1 MHKLSLLLLPLLPS
15 LALAGPYR
23 ERLLDARDAL
33 EDGRAALRKASSDCR
48 ETMSANFD
56 TAIRD
61 VEDARGS
68 PSSKRVEQVQ
78 MFVAGMALGGGI
90 AGCPDAVMNAL
101 VDAQSSLTRAKGLAA
116 DREDDR
122 DDDRRSRRDR
132 ERDRDRDRDR
142 DDDRR
147 SRRDRDDD
155 DYDDDSRYERKKASK
170 APRAMAEDDFNA
182 LVRAVGAESFGQQK
196 VDVVA
201 TASAGYFTVDQVG
214 RLVDQMSFSAE
225 KVKVVSLLNTRIVDP
240 QNTFRLYE
248 HFSFSTDKQKVK
260 QILGR

>member
-1 MHKLSLLLLPLLPS
+1 MNKLALLLPLLPS
-15 LALAGPYR
+15 LAFAGPYKDR
-23 ERLLDARDAL
+23 VLDARDAL

-48 ETMSANFD
+48 AAMSANFD
-56 TAIRD
+56 SAIRD

-78 MFVAGMALGGGI
+78 LFIAGMALGGAI
-90 AGCPDAVMNAL
+90 AGCPDTMMNAL
-101 VDAQSSLTRAKGLAA
+101 VDAQNALTRAKGLAA
-116 DREDDR
+116 EREEDR
-122 DDDRRSRRDR
+122 DDDRRSR
-132 ERDRDRDRDR
+132 RDRDRDR

-155 DYDDDSRYERKKASK
+155 SDDDDRYERKKAAK

-182 LVRAVGAESFGQQK
+182 LVKAVGSESFGQQK

-214 RLVDQMSFSAE
+214 KLVDQMSFSAE
-225 KVKVVSLLNTRIVDP
+225 KVKVVSLLNTRIIDP

-248 HFSFSTDKQKVK
+248 HFTFSSDKQKVK